1 MATLYIDRRNL
12 DLELD
17 SGTLVCRDREGRRA
31 TIPLAPIERLYLRS
45 GIRLSTGLLA
55 SLGQHDIAVVILHG
69 RKGTPVLFHPRPR
82 RDARLRCAQYRLM
95 TEEALRLDLA
105 RLLIAGKI
113 RGQQGQLLELA
124 ESRSRHCVP
133 LRERA
138 ALLAGMARQVRT
150 KQSLDALRGLEGA
163 AGHHYFAAWK
173 DTLPGGLRFS
183 GRNRR
188 PPQDPVNAALS
199 LGYTLLQAEAVLAAY
214 GHGFDPYIG
223 FYHELDYGRESLA
236 CDLVEPLRREVD
248 SMVLGLFLNRQ
259 LRPEHFST
267 TPEGCL
273 MGKAGRERF
282 YQAFECTAERVR
294 RRLDELLGALADV
307 LLDEDAPS
315 NRLQKWQPAFASCP
329 EEDGVGATAGGVNE
343 EGTDPLR
350 DSEG

>member
-12 DLELD
+12 ELELD

-55 SLGQHDIAVVILHG
+55 SLGQRDIAVVILHG
-69 RKGTPVLFHPRPR
+69 RKATPVLFHPRPR
-82 RDARLRCAQYRLM
+82 RDARLRCAQYRLLA
-95 TEEALRLDLA
+95 EEGLRLGLA

-113 RGQQGQLLELA
+113 RGQQGQLEEMA
-124 ESRSRHCVP
+124 EARPRHRVP

-138 ALLAGMARQVRT
+138 ALLAGMARQARS
-150 KQSLDALRGLEGA
+150 KHSLDALRGLEGA

-214 GHGFDPYIG
+214 GHGFDPYVG

-236 CDLVEPLRREVD
+236 CDLIEPLRREVD
-248 SMVLGLFLNRQ
+248 SMVLGLFLKRE
-259 LRPEHFST
+259 LRPEHFSA

-273 MGKAGRERF
+273 MGKAGRQRF
-282 YQAFECTAERVR
+282 YQAFECIAERIR
-294 RRLDELLGALADV
+294 RRLDELLGALGDV
-307 LLDEDAPS
+307 VLGEGTHPDRLRMWRPSLATAPGEDA
-315 NRLQKWQPAFASCP
+315 ADAIAASRK
-329 EEDGVGATAGGVNE
+329 D
-343 EGTDPLR
+343 EGTSSPPDV
-350 DSEG
+350 EG